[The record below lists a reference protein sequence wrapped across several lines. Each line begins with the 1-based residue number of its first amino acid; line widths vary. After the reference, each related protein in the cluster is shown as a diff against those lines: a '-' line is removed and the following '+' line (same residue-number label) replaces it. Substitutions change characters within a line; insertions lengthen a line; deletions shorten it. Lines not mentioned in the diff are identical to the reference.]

1 MVHGVNHIPAD
12 SLPNKSDDKYSM
24 VQDGWKI
31 ASKAQDRLR
40 TLTAALDGTPSGCR
54 LPHGTS
60 RKIDQE
66 TQESRSLEYCLVL
79 LYHTYG

>member
-1 MVHGVNHIPAD
+1 MVQGVNHIQAD
-12 SLPNKSDDKYSM
+12 SLPTKSDDKYSM
-24 VQDGWKI
+24 VQDSWKI
-31 ASKAQDRLR
+31 AIKAQDCLR

-60 RKIDQE
+60 RKKDLE